1 MEFDPYS
8 HEYFND
14 PYPIYEY
21 LRDEAPVYHNE
32 KLGFYALSRFED
44 VLQASIDYNT
54 YSSARGIL
62 IQDMDP
68 DYLEAVPMMIMMDP
82 PRQTRL
88 RKLISKAFT
97 PRKVA
102 AMEPDVRALCVR
114 ILEPLVE
121 RGSCDFVK
129 EFAAVLPMEIISTM
143 LGVPEADRVQV
154 RDWSDVSL
162 TREPGN
168 PEIPKDSMRAMGDMH
183 AYFRELAAQR
193 RKRPRDDMLS
203 FLIQVEVPAEEGGT
217 TKLTDREILGFASLV
232 AGGGN
237 ETVTKLLG
245 NALVLFHRNPGSRK
259 RIAEDPRLIP
269 GAVEEA
275 LRYWPPSQIQGRS
288 LTRDVELHGRLMPC
302 GSRVL
307 LLTGAACRDGRE
319 YENPGRFDIDREIP
333 IPLAFGHGAHKCL
346 GAFLARLEGRV
357 AFEELLERCPDFE
370 VDEGNSERVHMTNV
384 AGYASVPVTF

>member
-102 AMEPDVRALCVR
+102 AMEPGVRELCVG

-129 EFAAVLPMEIISTM
+129 EFAAVMPMEIISTM

-154 RDWSDVSL
+154 R
-162 TREPGN
+162 E
-168 PEIPKDSMRAMGDMH
+168 
-183 AYFRELAAQR
+183 
-193 RKRPRDDMLS
+193 
-203 FLIQVEVPAEEGGT
+203 
-217 TKLTDREILGFASLV
+217 
-232 AGGGN
+232 
-237 ETVTKLLG
+237 
-245 NALVLFHRNPGSRK
+245 
-259 RIAEDPRLIP
+259 
-269 GAVEEA
+269 
-275 LRYWPPSQIQGRS
+275 
-288 LTRDVELHGRLMPC
+288 
-302 GSRVL
+302 
-307 LLTGAACRDGRE
+307 
-319 YENPGRFDIDREIP
+319 
-333 IPLAFGHGAHKCL
+333 
-346 GAFLARLEGRV
+346 
-357 AFEELLERCPDFE
+357 
-370 VDEGNSERVHMTNV
+370 
-384 AGYASVPVTF
+384 